1 MSDLATAVC
10 LVGGGVFAFVAA
22 LGLLRMPD
30 VFIRMHAATKAGTLG
45 VGLIMAAVAIHFGEA
60 GVLIRAVA
68 GIAFLIITAPVAAHL
83 IGRAAYRE
91 GVAMW
96 EGTVIDEWGR
106 PSDRAGQPPAEGV
119 VQVPVRSG
127 TGNEEASETGRKQP

>member
-1 MSDLATAVC
+1 MNDIVTAAC
-10 LVGGGVFAFVAA
+10 LVAGGLFALFAA
-22 LGLLRMPD
+22 IGLVRMPD

-45 VGLIMAAVAIHFGEA
+45 VGLIMAAVATHFGEA

-91 GVAMW
+91 GVPLW
-96 EGTVIDEWGR
+96 RGTVLDEWGEHPDR
-106 PSDRAGQPPAEGV
+106 PVHGV
-119 VQVPVRSG
+119 AA
-127 TGNEEASETGRKQP
+127 EEAAPELGRGTS